1 MQAIAVPSARA
12 SSAPSNGTNASS
24 VVSAETRPVHAPKC
38 RLVLLQAVATLVLIT
53 SFSTD
58 DLFHDKEAKNKELIK
73 SNLSLIEDDVP
84 FDDFEVVID
93 TALALSPG
101 RDLVIVDWDVL
112 HSFWKVRWCL
122 RSSSTVTDETAVVR
136 PYLQHSQ

>member
-1 MQAIAVPSARA
+1 M
-12 SSAPSNGTNASS
+12 
-24 VVSAETRPVHAPKC
+24 SAETQPVHAPKC

-53 SFSTD
+53 FFSTD
-58 DLFHDKEAKNKELIK
+58 DLFHDDEAKNKELIK
-73 SNLSLIEDDVP
+73 SNLSLIEDDFP

-93 TALALSPG
+93 TALASSPG

-136 PYLQHSQ
+136 PYLQHSH